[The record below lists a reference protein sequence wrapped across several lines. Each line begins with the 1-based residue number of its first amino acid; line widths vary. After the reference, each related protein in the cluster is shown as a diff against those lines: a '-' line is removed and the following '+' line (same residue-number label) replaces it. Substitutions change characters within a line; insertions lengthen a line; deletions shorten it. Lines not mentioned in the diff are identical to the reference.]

1 MNTTKSR
8 RLMTLLTALLALSM
22 FAAACGGSDEAESAI
37 GTATSECGT
46 DNSVTKG
53 DKVTD
58 LSVAVVAP
66 SDSQDLA
73 FTQSMI
79 DSLTRLGIEPQVTD
93 GTFQV
98 EVAADAIRS
107 YAADGI
113 EVVIVHGTQYGGSL
127 AEIAPD
133 FPETSFI
140 WGTSTS
146 TNDIQNVFAYYPEAQ
161 QGGYVNGWIA
171 GELADGGSIGVV
183 GPVEAGDAVA
193 YINGF
198 KAGAEANG
206 AGNVAVTYTGS
217 FSDVALA
224 TEAAEAF
231 LTTGVDVLTGTSQST
246 VGAVNVAAENEIP
259 WFGTQSNQESWSTDQ
274 VVASQV
280 YHWEVILDD
289 MFEMIEEGTLGGE
302 AMSLTLENG
311 GLVVEINGC
320 FDLDGGAVSGA
331 GDIIDQIIAGDINPP
346 A

>member
-1 MNTTKSR
+1 MKTNRSR
-8 RLMTLLTALLALSM
+8 RFLTLLTALLALSM
-22 FAAACGGSDEAESAI
+22 FAAACGGSDDSESAT

-46 DNSVTKG
+46 DNAVVKG
-53 DKVTD
+53 ETVTD
-58 LSVAVVAP
+58 LTVAVVAP

-79 DSLTRLGIEPQVTD
+79 DSLTRLGIDPQVTD

-107 YAADGI
+107 YAEDGI
-113 EVVIVHGTQYGGSL
+113 NVVIVHGTQYGGSL
-127 AEIAPD
+127 VEIAPD

-140 WGTSTS
+140 WGTST
-146 TNDIQNVFAYYPEAQ
+146 TTQDIPNVFAYYPEAQ

-198 KAGAEANG
+198 QAGAEANG
-206 AGNVAVTYTGS
+206 ANVAVTYTGS

-231 LTTGVDVLTGTSQST
+231 ITVGVDGLTGTSQSA
-246 VGAVNVAAENEIP
+246 VGAVNVANENEIP
-259 WFGTQSNQESWSTDQ
+259 WFGTQSNQEAWSTDQ

-311 GLVVEINGC
+311 GLLVEINGC
-320 FDLDGGAVSGA
+320 YGLDSDVLSGA
-331 GDIIDQIIAGDINPP
+331 GDIIDQIIAGDITPP

>member
-1 MNTTKSR
+1 MKNTRTGR
-8 RLMTLLTALLALSM
+8 FLTLLAALLALSM
-22 FAAACGGSDEAESAI
+22 FAAACGGSDASESAS
-37 GTATSECGT
+37 TVTSECGT
-46 DNSVTKG
+46 DNSVTMG
-53 DKVTD
+53 EKVTD

-79 DSLTRLGIEPQVTD
+79 DSLTRLGIQPQVTD

-98 EVAADAIRS
+98 DIAADAIRG
-107 YAADGI
+107 YAEDGI
-113 EVVIVHGTQYGGSL
+113 EVIVVHGTQYGGSL

-146 TNDIQNVFAYYPEAQ
+146 TQDIANVFAYYPEAQ
-161 QGGYVNGWIA
+161 EGGYVNGWIA
-171 GELADGGSIGVV
+171 GEIADGGSIGVV

-198 KAGAEANG
+198 AAGAEANG
-206 AGNVAVTYTGS
+206 AANVAVTYTGS

-246 VGAVNVAAENEIP
+246 VGAVNVADENDIP
-259 WFGTQSNQESWSTDQ
+259 WFGTQSNQEPWSSDQ

-289 MFEMIEEGTLGGE
+289 MFEMIEDGTLGGE

-311 GLVVEINGC
+311 GLLVEFNGC
-320 FDLDGGAVSGA
+320 FDLDDDILSGA
-331 GDIIDQIIAGDINPP
+331 NDIIDQIIAGEINPP

>member
-1 MNTTKSR
+1 MKETRSR
-8 RLMTLLTALLALSM
+8 RSLTLLTVLIALSM
-22 FAAACGGSDEAESAI
+22 IAAACGGSDDSESAS
-37 GTATSECGT
+37 GTTVSDCGT
-46 DNSVTKG
+46 DNSVQLG
-53 DKVTD
+53 EAVTD
-58 LSVAVVAP
+58 MSVAVVAP

-98 EVAADAIRS
+98 DVAADAIRG
-107 YAADGI
+107 YAEDGI
-113 EVVIVHGTQYGGSL
+113 EAIVVHGTQYGGSL

-146 TNDIQNVFAYYPEAQ
+146 TNDIANVFAYYPEAQ
-161 QGGYVNGWIA
+161 EGGYVNGWIA
-171 GELADGGSIGVV
+171 GAIADGGSIGVV

-198 KAGAEANG
+198 SAGAEANG
-206 AGNVAVTYTGS
+206 AANVAVTYTGS

-259 WFGTQSNQESWSTDQ
+259 WFGTQSNQEAWSSDQ

-280 YHWEVILDD
+280 YHWEVVLDD
-289 MFEMIEEGTLGGE
+289 MFEMIEDGTLGGE
-302 AMSLTLENG
+302 ALALTLENG
-311 GLVVEINGC
+311 GLVVEFNGC
-320 FDLDGGAVSGA
+320 FDLDSDTIDGA
-331 GDIIDQIIAGDINPP
+331 GDIIDQIIAGEITPP

>member
-1 MNTTKSR
+1 MKTNRSR
-8 RLMTLLTALLALSM
+8 RFLTLLTALLALSM
-22 FAAACGGSDEAESAI
+22 FAAACGGSDDSESAT

-46 DNSVTKG
+46 DNAVVKG
-53 DKVTD
+53 DTVTE
-58 LSVAVVAP
+58 LTVAVVAP

-107 YAADGI
+107 YAEDGI
-113 EVVIVHGTQYGGSL
+113 NVVIVHGTQYGGSL
-127 AEIAPD
+127 VEIAPD

-140 WGTSTS
+140 WGTST
-146 TNDIQNVFAYYPEAQ
+146 TTQDLANVFAYYPEAQ

-171 GELADGGSIGVV
+171 GALTNGGAIGVV

-198 KAGAEANG
+198 QAGAEANG
-206 AGNVAVTYTGS
+206 VSNVAVTYTGS

-224 TEAAEAF
+224 TEAAEA
-231 LTTGVDVLTGTSQST
+231 LVTVGVEALTGTSQSA
-246 VGAVNVAAENEIP
+246 VGAVNVADVNEIP
-259 WFGTQSNQESWSTDQ
+259 WFGTQSNQEAWSTGQ

-289 MFEMIEEGTLGGE
+289 MFKLIEEGTLGGE

-311 GLVVEINGC
+311 GLLVEINGC
-320 FDLDGGAVSGA
+320 FDLDDDVVNGA
-331 GDIIDQIIAGDINPP
+331 GDIIDQIIAGEITPP

>member
-1 MNTTKSR
+1 MKTNRSR
-8 RLMTLLTALLALSM
+8 RFLTLLTALLALSM
-22 FAAACGGSDEAESAI
+22 FAAACGGSESAT

-46 DNSVTKG
+46 DNAVVKG

-98 EVAADAIRS
+98 EVAADAIRG
-107 YAADGI
+107 YAEDGI
-113 EVVIVHGTQYGGSL
+113 NVIIVHGTQYGGSL

-140 WGTSTS
+140 WGTATS
-146 TNDIQNVFAYYPEAQ
+146 TQGIANIFAYYPEAQ

-171 GELADGGSIGVV
+171 SELTGGGAIGVV

-193 YINGF
+193 YIKGF

-206 AGNVAVTYTGS
+206 VSNVAVTYTGS
-217 FSDVALA
+217 FSDGALA
-224 TEAAEAF
+224 TEAAEA
-231 LTTGVDVLTGTSQST
+231 LVTVGVEALTGTSQSA
-246 VGAVNVAAENEIP
+246 VGAVNVADENGIP
-259 WFGTQSNQESWSTDQ
+259 WFGTQSNQEAWSTDQ

-311 GLVVEINGC
+311 GLLVEINGC
-320 FDLDGGAVSGA
+320 FNLDSDIESGA
-331 GDIIDQIIAGDINPP
+331 QDIIKKIIAGDINPP

>member
-1 MNTTKSR
+1 MKTNRSR
-8 RLMTLLTALLALSM
+8 RFLTLLTALLALSM
-22 FAAACGGSDEAESAI
+22 FAAACGGSDDTESAT

-46 DNSVTKG
+46 NNAVVKG

-58 LSVAVVAP
+58 KTVAVVAP

-98 EVAADAIRS
+98 EVAADAIRG
-107 YAADGI
+107 YAEDGI
-113 EVVIVHGTQYGGSL
+113 NVVIVHGTQYGGSL

-146 TNDIQNVFAYYPEAQ
+146 TQDIPNIFAYYPEAQ

-183 GPVEAGDAVA
+183 GPVEAGDAVS

-198 KAGAEANG
+198 RAGAEANG
-206 AGNVAVTYTGS
+206 ADVAVTYTGS

-231 LTTGVDVLTGTSQST
+231 LTVGVEVLTGTSQSA
-246 VGAVNVAAENEIP
+246 VGAVNVANENKIP
-259 WFGTQSNQESWSTDQ
+259 WFGTQSNQEAWSTDQ

-289 MFEMIEEGTLGGE
+289 MFEMIDEGTLGGE

-311 GLVVEINGC
+311 GLLVEINGC
-320 FDLDGGAVSGA
+320 YNLDSDVLSGA
-331 GDIIDQIIAGDINPP
+331 GDIVDQIIAGDINPP

>member
-1 MNTTKSR
+1 MKTRRSR
-8 RLMTLLTALLALSM
+8 RFLTLLTALLALSM
-22 FAAACGGSDEAESAI
+22 FAAACGGSDDGDAT

-46 DNSVTKG
+46 DNSVALG
-53 DKVTD
+53 EKVTD

-79 DSLTRLGIEPQVTD
+79 DSLKRLGVEPQVTD

-98 EVAADAIRS
+98 DIAADAIRG
-107 YAADGI
+107 YAEDGVD
-113 EVVIVHGTQYGGSL
+113 VVVVHGTQYGGSL

-146 TNDIQNVFAYYPEAQ
+146 TNGIANVFAYYPEAQ
-161 QGGYVNGWIA
+161 EGGYVNGWIA
-171 GELADGGSIGVV
+171 GELADGGNIGVV

-198 KAGAEANG
+198 AAGAEANG

-231 LTTGVDVLTGTSQST
+231 ITTDVAVLTGTSQST
-246 VGAVNVAAENEIP
+246 VGAVNVADENDIP
-259 WFGTQSNQESWSTDQ
+259 WFGTQSNQEPWSADQ

-302 AMSLTLENG
+302 ALSLTLENG
-311 GLVVEINGC
+311 GLVVEFNGC
-320 FDLDGGAVSGA
+320 FDLDGDVLSGA
-331 GDIIDQIIAGDINPP
+331 GDIIDQIIAGEITPP

>member
-1 MNTTKSR
+1 MKTNRSR
-8 RLMTLLTALLALSM
+8 RFLTLLTALLALSM
-22 FAAACGGSDEAESAI
+22 FAAACGGSESAT

-46 DNSVTKG
+46 ANAVVKG

-98 EVAADAIRS
+98 EVAADAIRG
-107 YAADGI
+107 YAEDGI
-113 EVVIVHGTQYGGSL
+113 NVIIVHGTQYGGSL

-140 WGTSTS
+140 WGTATS
-146 TNDIQNVFAYYPEAQ
+146 TQGIANIFAYYPEAQ

-171 GELADGGSIGVV
+171 SELTGGGAIGVV

-206 AGNVAVTYTGS
+206 VSNVAVTYTGS

-224 TEAAEAF
+224 TEAAEA
-231 LTTGVDVLTGTSQST
+231 LVTVGVEALTGTSQSA
-246 VGAVNVAAENEIP
+246 VGAVNVADENGIP
-259 WFGTQSNQESWSTDQ
+259 WFGTQSNQEAWSTDQ

-311 GLVVEINGC
+311 GLLVEINGC
-320 FDLDGGAVSGA
+320 FNLDSDIESGA
-331 GDIIDQIIAGDINPP
+331 QDIIKKIIAGDINPP

>member
-1 MNTTKSR
+1 MKTNRSR
-8 RLMTLLTALLALSM
+8 RFLTLLTALLALSM
-22 FAAACGGSDEAESAI
+22 FAAACGGSESAT

-46 DNSVTKG
+46 DNAVVKG

-98 EVAADAIRS
+98 EVAADAIRG
-107 YAADGI
+107 YAEDGI
-113 EVVIVHGTQYGGSL
+113 NVIIVHGTQYGGSL

-140 WGTSTS
+140 WGTATS
-146 TNDIQNVFAYYPEAQ
+146 TQGIANIFAYYPEAQ

-171 GELADGGSIGVV
+171 SELTGGGAIGVV

-206 AGNVAVTYTGS
+206 VSNVAVTYTGS

-224 TEAAEAF
+224 TEAAEA
-231 LTTGVDVLTGTSQST
+231 LVTVGVEALTGTSQSA
-246 VGAVNVAAENEIP
+246 VGAVNVADENGIP
-259 WFGTQSNQESWSTDQ
+259 WFGTQSNQEAWSTDQ

-311 GLVVEINGC
+311 GLLVEINGC
-320 FDLDGGAVSGA
+320 FNLDSDIESGA
-331 GDIIDQIIAGDINPP
+331 QDIIKKIIAGDINPP